1 MTTFSANGD
10 YISGSVV
17 INDPTTNVLIVREEL
32 ENTRTIAEEVL
43 TKLVGEEG
51 DGGLLGDMISGLAA
65 APLISINPQ
74 SVDTSVTLETS
85 GQVVPTFDEGT
96 LKEFPDRSYD
106 VPTMGALPSIDTSFD
121 DISEPTDISFT
132 LTWAEATLPTE
143 LFSAL
148 KTKLLDIMVSGSV
161 GIDATVEAAIYTRA
175 RTRQA
180 ADRLNEYNRI
190 NETASDLQ
198 FAYPS
203 GVLLS
208 ALTGFSTGANRMD
221 ADIENQIIVNQS
233 DLAQKNTQF
242 SISQAVALEQL
253 LRQTRNEESQRAY
266 DSVMKVAELHIQD
279 FAERV
284 KKFIGVWEGRKVKV
298 QAQVESLR
306 GVLESNKGLIDI
318 FSKQYDALATEVQA
332 VTSFNKGLTDVF
344 TGRAQ
349 GFSAAEQAV
358 SSRNDSKVKLL
369 AEQIKNADLDLRG
382 QIAEAETLVQAYASE
397 QSVRERITTAVAN
410 ISSQV
415 AASLLSAVHTSIGAS
430 YNASESA
437 DKSYR
442 VSVGVAE
449 NHDVSHNPAA

>member
-1 MTTFSANGD
+1 
-10 YISGSVV
+10 
-17 INDPTTNVLIVREEL
+17 
-32 ENTRTIAEEVL
+32 
-43 TKLVGEEG
+43 
-51 DGGLLGDMISGLAA
+51 
-65 APLISINPQ
+65 
-74 SVDTSVTLETS
+74 
-85 GQVVPTFDEGT
+85 
-96 LKEFPDRSYD
+96 
-106 VPTMGALPSIDTSFD
+106 
-121 DISEPTDISFT
+121 
-132 LTWAEATLPTE
+132 
-143 LFSAL
+143 
-148 KTKLLDIMVSGSV
+148 
-161 GIDATVEAAIYTRA
+161 
-175 RTRQA
+175 
-180 ADRLNEYNRI
+180 
-190 NETASDLQ
+190 
-198 FAYPS
+198 
-203 GVLLS
+203 
-208 ALTGFSTGANRMD
+208 
-221 ADIENQIIVNQS
+221 
-233 DLAQKNTQF
+233 
-242 SISQAVALEQL
+242 
-253 LRQTRNEESQRAY
+253 
-266 DSVMKVAELHIQD
+266 MKVAELHIQD